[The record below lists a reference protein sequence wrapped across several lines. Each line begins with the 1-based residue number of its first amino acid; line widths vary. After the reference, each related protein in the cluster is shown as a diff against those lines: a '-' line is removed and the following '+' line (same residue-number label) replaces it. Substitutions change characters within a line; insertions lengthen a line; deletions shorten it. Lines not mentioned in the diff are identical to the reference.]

1 MGQSPRSVK
10 ENIMQKEIQISED
23 QFFDILFDNT
33 KSVVEKHTEKTNFH
47 LTTLIVD
54 GVIKAWREIT
64 SEGVL
69 YMGVKS

>member
-1 MGQSPRSVK
+1 MGQSPRSVE

-33 KSVVEKHTEKTNFH
+33 KSVVEKHTEKINFH